1 MVYLT
6 DVKASFSD
14 KLGTIGGTFGI
25 FLGISFLGIYEVII
39 DIILSLKER
48 YSKRVIIKHV

>member
-14 KLGTIGGTFGI
+14 KLGTVGGTFGI
-25 FLGISFLGIYEVII
+25 FIGISFLGIYEIVLALCELAI
-39 DIILSLKER
+39 
-48 YSKRVIIKHV
+48 VFFV